1 MVKYEIEIEIYEGEA
16 HVVVL
21 RDDVWVMEDETVAV
35 EKLTELMERI
45 GREIVDEIK
54 RWQP

>member
-1 MVKYEIEIEIYEGEA
+1 MKYEIEIEIYEGEA